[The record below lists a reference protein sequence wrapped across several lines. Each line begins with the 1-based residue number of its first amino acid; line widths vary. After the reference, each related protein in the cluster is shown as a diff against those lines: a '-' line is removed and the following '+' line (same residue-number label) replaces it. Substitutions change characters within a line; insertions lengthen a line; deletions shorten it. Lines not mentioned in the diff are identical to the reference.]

1 MCQHNALEMIRAND
15 SIPELSILSLK
26 HRFRS
31 VFEILQ
37 WSLGL
42 NTNPEGPLIVHKI
55 ACEIFGLS
63 HVDNK

>member
-1 MCQHNALEMIRAND
+1 MIRAND
-15 SIPELSILSLK
+15 SVTELSILSLK
-26 HRFRS
+26 HQFRS
-31 VFEILQ
+31 FSEILQ

-55 ACEIFGLS
+55 TCKIFGLS